1 MKFLKLELVETQ
13 DMKIESPIRKAAI
26 IEVSNILWDIKD
38 NLQELIEEGEEFTL
52 INNSTG
58 EIFEPEEFFR
68 AFDIL
73 ECLKADDDF
82 IIDLKD

>member
-13 DMKIESPIRKAAI
+13 DMKIESPMRKAI

-82 IIDLKD
+82 FIDQRN